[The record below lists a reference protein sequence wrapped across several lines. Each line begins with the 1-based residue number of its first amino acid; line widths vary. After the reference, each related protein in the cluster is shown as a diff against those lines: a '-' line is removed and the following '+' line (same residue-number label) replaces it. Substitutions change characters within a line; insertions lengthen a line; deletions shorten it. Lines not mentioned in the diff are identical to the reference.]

1 MSGPRGLGRLDG
13 RVELKVLRFLS
24 AATAV
29 VVTLAVAADI
39 HAQSLNGELA
49 GLLADH
55 PQIQSAEKVVE
66 STGKEIDVA
75 LANYYPTV
83 AANADGGPEII
94 DTPTERAKQFD
105 SKAWERTRNVVGLTV
120 TQNLFN
126 GFATASAVKTAQLN
140 TAIAGITLE
149 GTRQN
154 TLFEGITTYVEV
166 LRQRRLVDLA
176 RSNEETIQIQ
186 LNLEDERVQRGSGIA
201 VDVLQAKSRLQ
212 ISKERRVNFE
222 GAVQDAISRYI
233 QVFDHAPDLEAMIDP
248 VPPVEMLPSEVEATI
263 EIALKENPA
272 VANSDANIEAAKE
285 RRRSVKAEYM
295 PTFDLVGR
303 WNYEKHKNAT
313 LGTRRD
319 YSLLL
324 EANWNLFTGF
334 STKAGLAQAAFD
346 YGASKDNHR
355 FVTRKVIEQVKLSWQ
370 ALLTVRERLE
380 LLENAIN
387 IASEVFDAR
396 QKLREAGKETVIN
409 VLDAESEIFNAR
421 INFTTASYDERLAV
435 YQLLLA
441 MGRLNLENL
450 NIAAN

>member
-1 MSGPRGLGRLDG
+1 M
-13 RVELKVLRFLS
+13 
-24 AATAV
+24 
-29 VVTLAVAADI
+29 
-39 HAQSLNGELA
+39 
-49 GLLADH
+49 
-55 PQIQSAEKVVE
+55 
-66 STGKEIDVA
+66 
-75 LANYYPTV
+75 
-83 AANADGGPEII
+83 
-94 DTPTERAKQFD
+94 
-105 SKAWERTRNVVGLTV
+105 
-120 TQNLFN
+120 
-126 GFATASAVKTAQLN
+126 
-140 TAIAGITLE
+140 
-149 GTRQN
+149 
-154 TLFEGITTYVEV
+154 VEV

-409 VLDAESEIFNAR
+409 VLDAESSPLCPPGHR
-421 INFTTASYDERLAV
+421 TR
-435 YQLLLA
+435 
-441 MGRLNLENL
+441 GRATSSLCRTVVADPLD
-450 NIAAN
+450 AHTH

>member
-1 MSGPRGLGRLDG
+1 MRALRIISTTFASGIM
-13 RVELKVLRFLS
+13 
-24 AATAV
+24 
-29 VVTLAVAADI
+29 LAVTAGVN
-39 HAQSLNGELA
+39 AQSLNGELA

-55 PQIQSAEKVVE
+55 PQIQSASKTAE
-66 STGKEIDVA
+66 STGKEVDKA
-75 LANYYPTV
+75 LAGFYPTV
-83 AANADGGPEII
+83 AANADGGAEFV

-105 SKAWERTRNVVGLTV
+105 SKAWKRTRNVLGLTV
-120 TQNLFN
+120 TQSLFN
-126 GFATASAVKTAQLN
+126 GFATTSAVKTARLN
-140 TAIAGITLE
+140 RAIADITLE

-154 TLFEGITTYVEV
+154 TMFEGVTVYIDV

-222 GAVQDAISRYI
+222 GGVEDAISRYI
-233 QVFDHAPDLEAMIDP
+233 QVFDHAPDLEAMTDP
-248 VPPVEMLPSEVEATI
+248 VPPVEMLPSKLETAI

-272 VANSDANIEAAKE
+272 VSNSDANIEAVKE
-285 RRRSVKAEYM
+285 RRRTVGSEYM

-313 LGTRRD
+313 IGTRRD
-319 YSLLL
+319 YSVLL

-334 STKAGLAQAAFD
+334 STKAGLAQAAHD

-355 FVTRKVIEQVKLSWQ
+355 FVMRKVIEQIKVSWQ

-387 IASEVFDAR
+387 IASEVFDSR

-421 INFTTASYDERLAV
+421 INFTAASYDERIAV

-441 MGRLNLENL
+441 MGRLNAGNL
-450 NIAAN
+450 NLAAN

>member
-1 MSGPRGLGRLDG
+1 MY
-13 RVELKVLRFLS
+13 VLRIVS
-24 AATAV
+24 AAFASGV
-29 VVTLAVAADI
+29 MLAVAAGV

-55 PQIQSAEKVVE
+55 PQIQSAAKTAE
-66 STGKEIDVA
+66 STGKEIDKA
-75 LANYYPTV
+75 LANFYPTV
-83 AANADGGPEII
+83 AATADGGTEVI

-105 SKAWERTRNVVGLTV
+105 SKPWIRTRNVVGLTV

-126 GFATASAVKTAQLN
+126 GYATSSAVKTARLN
-140 TAIAGITLE
+140 RAIADITLE

-154 TLFEGITTYVEV
+154 TLFEGITVYVYVDV

-222 GAVQDAISRYI
+222 GGVKDAISRYI
-233 QVFDHAPDLEAMIDP
+233 QVFDHAPDLEAMMDP
-248 VPPVEMLPSEVEATI
+248 VPPVEMLPSKLETAI
-263 EIALKENPA
+263 DIALKENPA
-272 VANSDANIEAAKE
+272 ISNSDANIEAVKE
-285 RRRSVKAEYM
+285 RRRTIGAEYM

-303 WNYEKHKNAT
+303 WNYEKHKAAT

-334 STKAGLAQAAFD
+334 STKDSLAQAAYD
-346 YGASKDNHR
+346 YGASKDTHR
-355 FVTRKVIEQVKLSWQ
+355 FVSRKVIEQTKISWQ
-370 ALLTVRERLE
+370 ALLTVRKRLE

-387 IASEVFDAR
+387 IASEVFDSR

-421 INFTTASYDERLAV
+421 INFTAASYDERLAV

-441 MGRLNLENL
+441 MGRLNAGNL
-450 NIAAN
+450 NLAVN

>member
-1 MSGPRGLGRLDG
+1 M
-13 RVELKVLRFLS
+13 KVLRFLS

-126 GFATASAVKTAQLN
+126 GFATASAVKTTQLN

-421 INFTTASYDERLAV
+421 INFTTASYDEPCLSA
-435 YQLLLA
+435 
-441 MGRLNLENL
+441 
-450 NIAAN
+450 

>member
-1 MSGPRGLGRLDG
+1 M
-13 RVELKVLRFLS
+13 KVLRFLS

-126 GFATASAVKTAQLN
+126 GFATASAVKTTQLN

-421 INFTTASYDERLAV
+421 INFTTASYDQPCLSA
-435 YQLLLA
+435 
-441 MGRLNLENL
+441 
-450 NIAAN
+450 

>member
-120 TQNLFN
+120 DPRLPRLAYPLTVTQNLFN

-176 RSNEETIQIQ
+176 RSNEET
-186 LNLEDERVQRGSGIA
+186 
-201 VDVLQAKSRLQ
+201 
-212 ISKERRVNFE
+212 
-222 GAVQDAISRYI
+222 
-233 QVFDHAPDLEAMIDP
+233 HP
-248 VPPVEMLPSEVEATI
+248 
-263 EIALKENPA
+263 NPA
-272 VANSDANIEAAKE
+272 QLGGRAGPARFGH
-285 RRRSVKAEYM
+285 RRRC
-295 PTFDLVGR
+295 P
-303 WNYEKHKNAT
+303 
-313 LGTRRD
+313 
-319 YSLLL
+319 
-324 EANWNLFTGF
+324 
-334 STKAGLAQAAFD
+334 AG
-346 YGASKDNHR
+346 
-355 FVTRKVIEQVKLSWQ
+355 
-370 ALLTVRERLE
+370 
-380 LLENAIN
+380 
-387 IASEVFDAR
+387 
-396 QKLREAGKETVIN
+396 
-409 VLDAESEIFNAR
+409 
-421 INFTTASYDERLAV
+421 
-435 YQLLLA
+435 
-441 MGRLNLENL
+441 
-450 NIAAN
+450 

>member
-176 RSNEETIQIQ
+176 RSNEET
-186 LNLEDERVQRGSGIA
+186 
-201 VDVLQAKSRLQ
+201 
-212 ISKERRVNFE
+212 
-222 GAVQDAISRYI
+222 
-233 QVFDHAPDLEAMIDP
+233 HP
-248 VPPVEMLPSEVEATI
+248 
-263 EIALKENPA
+263 NPA
-272 VANSDANIEAAKE
+272 QLGGRAGPARFGH
-285 RRRSVKAEYM
+285 RRRC
-295 PTFDLVGR
+295 P
-303 WNYEKHKNAT
+303 
-313 LGTRRD
+313 
-319 YSLLL
+319 
-324 EANWNLFTGF
+324 
-334 STKAGLAQAAFD
+334 AG
-346 YGASKDNHR
+346 
-355 FVTRKVIEQVKLSWQ
+355 
-370 ALLTVRERLE
+370 
-380 LLENAIN
+380 
-387 IASEVFDAR
+387 
-396 QKLREAGKETVIN
+396 
-409 VLDAESEIFNAR
+409 
-421 INFTTASYDERLAV
+421 
-435 YQLLLA
+435 
-441 MGRLNLENL
+441 
-450 NIAAN
+450 

>member
-1 MSGPRGLGRLDG
+1 MLAL
-13 RVELKVLRFLS
+13 
-24 AATAV
+24 AAGV
-29 VVTLAVAADI
+29 

-49 GLLADH
+49 GLLANH
-55 PQIQSAEKVVE
+55 PQIQSTSKTAE
-66 STGKEIDVA
+66 STGKEIDKA
-75 LANYYPTV
+75 LAGFYPSV
-83 AANADGGPEII
+83 AANADGGAEYI

-105 SKAWERTRNVVGLTV
+105 SKAWERTRNVLGLTV
-120 TQNLFN
+120 TQSLFN
-126 GFATASAVKTAQLN
+126 GFATTSAVRTARLN
-140 TAIAGITLE
+140 RAIADITLE

-154 TLFEGITTYVEV
+154 TLFEGITVYIDV

-222 GAVQDAISRYI
+222 GAVKDAVSRYI
-233 QVFDHAPDLEAMIDP
+233 QVFDHAPDLEAMMDP
-248 VPPVEMLPSEVEATI
+248 VPPVEMLPSELETAI
-263 EIALKENPA
+263 DIALRENPA
-272 VANSDANIEAAKE
+272 VSNSDANIEAVKE
-285 RRRSVKAEYM
+285 SRRTVKSEYM

-313 LGTRRD
+313 IGTRRD
-319 YSLLL
+319 YSVLL

-334 STKAGLAQAAFD
+334 STKASLAQAAFN
-346 YGASKDNHR
+346 YGASQDNHR
-355 FVTRKVIEQVKLSWQ
+355 FVTRKVIEQIKLSWQ

-387 IASEVFDAR
+387 IASEVFDSR
-396 QKLREAGKETVIN
+396 QQLREAGKETVIN

-421 INFTTASYDERLAV
+421 INFTAASYDERIAV

-441 MGRLNLENL
+441 MGRLNAGNL
-450 NIAAN
+450 NLAAN

>member
-1 MSGPRGLGRLDG
+1 MRALRIISTTFASG
-13 RVELKVLRFLS
+13 VMFAV
-24 AATAV
+24 TAGV
-29 VVTLAVAADI
+29 

-49 GLLADH
+49 ELLADH
-55 PQIQSAEKVVE
+55 PQIQSASKTAE
-66 STGKEIDVA
+66 STGKEIDKA
-75 LANYYPTV
+75 LAGFYPTV
-83 AANADGGPEII
+83 AANADGGAEYI

-105 SKAWERTRNVVGLTV
+105 SKAWERTRNVLGLTV
-120 TQNLFN
+120 TQSLFN
-126 GFATASAVKTAQLN
+126 GFATTSAVKTARLN
-140 TAIAGITLE
+140 RAIADITLE

-154 TLFEGITTYVEV
+154 TTFEGITVYIDV

-201 VDVLQAKSRLQ
+201 VDVLQAKSP
-212 ISKERRVNFE
+212 KERRVNFE
-222 GAVQDAISRYI
+222 GGVEDAISHYI
-233 QVFDHAPDLEAMIDP
+233 QVFDHAPDLEAMMDP
-248 VPPVEMLPSEVEATI
+248 VPLVEMLPSELEAAI
-263 EIALKENPA
+263 KIALKENPA
-272 VANSDANIEAAKE
+272 VSNSDANIEAVKE
-285 RRRSVKAEYM
+285 RRRTVGAEYM

-313 LGTRRD
+313 IGTRHD
-319 YSLLL
+319 YSVLL

-334 STKAGLAQAAFD
+334 STKASLAQAAHD

-355 FVTRKVIEQVKLSWQ
+355 FVMRKVIEQIKVSWQ

-387 IASEVFDAR
+387 IASEVFDSR

-421 INFTTASYDERLAV
+421 INFTSASYDERIAV

-441 MGRLNLENL
+441 MGRLNAGNL
-450 NIAAN
+450 NLAAN

>member
-1 MSGPRGLGRLDG
+1 MRIVS
-13 RVELKVLRFLS
+13 
-24 AATAV
+24 AV
-29 VVTLAVAADI
+29 VASGVFLAVAAGV

-55 PQIQSAEKVVE
+55 PQIQSAAKIAE
-66 STGKEIDVA
+66 STGKEIDKA
-75 LANYYPTV
+75 LANFYPTV
-83 AANADGGPEII
+83 ATTADGGTEII

-105 SKAWERTRNVVGLTV
+105 SKAWKRTRNVVGLTV

-126 GFATASAVKTAQLN
+126 GYATASAVKTARLN
-140 TAIAGITLE
+140 RAIADITLE

-154 TLFEGITTYVEV
+154 TLFEGITTYVDV

-222 GAVQDAISRYI
+222 GGVKDAISRYI
-233 QVFDHAPDLEAMIDP
+233 QVFDHAPDLEAMMDP
-248 VPPVEMLPSEVEATI
+248 VPPVEMLPSELETAI

-272 VANSDANIEAAKE
+272 ASNSDANIETVKE
-285 RRRSVKAEYM
+285 RRRTVKAEYM
-295 PTFDLVGR
+295 PTFNLVGR

-334 STKAGLAQAAFD
+334 STKASLAQAAFD
-346 YGASKDNHR
+346 YGASKDTHR

-387 IASEVFDAR
+387 IASEVFDSR

-421 INFTTASYDERLAV
+421 INFTAASYDERLAV

-441 MGRLNLENL
+441 MGRLNAGNL
-450 NIAAN
+450 NLAAN

>member
-1 MSGPRGLGRLDG
+1 LNTELG
-13 RVELKVLRFLS
+13 
-24 AATAV
+24 
-29 VVTLAVAADI
+29 
-39 HAQSLNGELA
+39 

-55 PQIQSAEKVVE
+55 PQIQSASKTAE
-66 STGKEIDVA
+66 STGKEIDKA
-75 LANYYPTV
+75 LAGFYPTV
-83 AANADGGPEII
+83 AANADAGGEVI
-94 DTPTERAKQFD
+94 DNPTERAKQFD
-105 SKAWERTRNVVGLTV
+105 SKAWQRTRNVLGLTV

-126 GFATASAVKTAQLN
+126 GFATTSAVKTARLN
-140 TAIAGITLE
+140 RAIADITLE

-154 TLFEGITTYVEV
+154 TLFEGISVYVDV

-222 GAVQDAISRYI
+222 GAVEDAISRYV
-233 QVFDHAPDLEAMIDP
+233 QVFDHAPDLEAMMDP
-248 VPPVEMLPSEVEATI
+248 VPPVEMLPSELETAI
-263 EIALKENPA
+263 DIALKENPA
-272 VANSDANIEAAKE
+272 VANSDANIEAARE
-285 RRRSVKAEYM
+285 RRRTVKSEYM

-303 WNYEKHKNAT
+303 WNYEKHKGAT

-334 STKAGLAQAAFD
+334 STKASLAQAAFN
-346 YGASKDNHR
+346 YGASKDTHL
-355 FVTRKVIEQVKLSWQ
+355 FVTRKVIEQIKLSWQ
-370 ALLTVRERLE
+370 ALLTVRQRLE

-387 IASEVFDAR
+387 IASEVFESR
-396 QKLREAGKETVIN
+396 QQLREAGKETVIN

-421 INFTTASYDERLAV
+421 INFTAQSYNERLAV

-441 MGRLNLENL
+441 MGRLNAGNL
-450 NIAAN
+450 NLAAN